1 MLDGLKR
8 RFRPKAVEKID
19 NLVGPLYVR
28 EDHLRT
34 VVDELTRLLADRFD
48 AEAEENAIF
57 GTRITALVDAVA
69 SLQEEVRQLRADLD
83 VAVQQRRSA
92 AAS

>member
-8 RFRPKAVEKID
+8 RVRPKAAEKLD

-57 GTRITALVDAVA
+57 GARITALADAIA

-83 VAVQQRRSA
+83 DRGQRRSRP
-92 AAS
+92 AS